1 MSYISDALTM
11 DVIDECLHYL
21 TTPCQ
26 LQRWRSLKPDGNI
39 VMNEDGQSWLSL
51 FAAYWELLVMTE
63 DLTTD

>member
-1 MSYISDALTM
+1 M

-39 VMNEDGQSWLSL
+39 VMNEVGA
-51 FAAYWELLVMTE
+51 FVAFLVCSIPGGACSGWRSNHR
-63 DLTTD
+63 L

>member
-11 DVIDECLHYL
+11 DVIDECLQYL

-39 VMNEDGQSWLSL
+39 VVKEDEAIVA
-51 FAAYWELLVMTE
+51 FLVCRMP
-63 DLTTD
+63 

>member
-39 VMNEDGQSWLSL
+39 VVNEEEAIVA
-51 FAAYWELLVMTE
+51 FLVCSTPGVACN
-63 DLTTD
+63 D

>member
-26 LQRWRSLKPDGNI
+26 LQSWRSLKPDGNI
-39 VMNEDGQSWLSL
+39 VMNE
-51 FAAYWELLVMTE
+51 E
-63 DLTTD
+63 

>member
-39 VMNEDGQSWLSL
+39 VVNEDEAIVS
-51 FAAYWELLVMTE
+51 FLVCSTPAVACN
-63 DLTTD
+63 D